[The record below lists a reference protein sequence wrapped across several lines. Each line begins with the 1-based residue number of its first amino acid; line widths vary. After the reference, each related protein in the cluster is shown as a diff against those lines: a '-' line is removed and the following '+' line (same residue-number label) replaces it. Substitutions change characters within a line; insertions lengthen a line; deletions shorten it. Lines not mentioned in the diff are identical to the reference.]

1 MPAPQ
6 ASDLKKKIRDKFTS
20 FNIKIPQN
28 WQTPSG
34 DPAGKHYSDA
44 FTASEKS
51 TSPGSPALFQAAT
64 SNKYHTDSQ
73 KMHVAKIGA
82 FIDDISTAICSAWS
96 AWQMTTMA
104 GIVITGPAA
113 MGGAL
118 VPVPWT
124 PIILAAG
131 PVSTPMLAKYTGV
144 VANVLGTAWLAFS
157 SSIKLTGAKLWPTF
171 LMWAAGPVAPPQPN
185 AVPCKLSDSSS
196 VFSLDT
202 GLMAPALKG
211 QMVSAL
217 GDPEAPFH
225 KELFEAIATGFKE
238 VFDDW
243 KSKTEFKVIG
253 GGPVPTY
260 APPYVPAGPV
270 AGGVGF
276 VPPGGII

>member
-20 FNIKIPQN
+20 FNIKIPQG
-28 WQTPSG
+28 WQKPSG
-34 DPAGKHYSDA
+34 DPDGKHYDDA

-51 TSPGSPALFQAAT
+51 TSPGSPALFQAAS

-73 KMHVAKIGA
+73 KMHVAKIGG
-82 FIDDISTAICSAWS
+82 FIDDISTAICTAWS

-104 GIVITGPAA
+104 GIVVTGPVGA
-113 MGGAL
+113 GGAL

-124 PIILAAG
+124 PIILGAG

-144 VANVLGTAWLAFS
+144 VASVLGAAWDIYSA
-157 SSIKLTGAKLWPTF
+157 SIKLGAAKLWPLFSAWT
-171 LMWAAGPVAPPQPN
+171 LAVAPPQPN
-185 AVPCKLSDSSS
+185 VAPCKLSDTVS
-196 VFSLDT
+196 VISVDV
-202 GLMAPALKG
+202 GLMAAALKG
-211 QMVSAL
+211 QMVAAL
-217 GDPEAPFH
+217 GDPQAPFH
-225 KELFEAIATGFKE
+225 KELFEAIATGFRE

-253 GGPVPTY
+253 GGPVPTW

-270 AGGVGF
+270 AGGVAF